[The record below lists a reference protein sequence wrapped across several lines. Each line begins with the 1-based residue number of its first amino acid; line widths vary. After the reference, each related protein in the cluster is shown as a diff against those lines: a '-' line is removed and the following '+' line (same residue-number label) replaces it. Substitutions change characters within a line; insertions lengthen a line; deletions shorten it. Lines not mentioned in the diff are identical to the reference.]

1 MPLGGQ
7 AEYEREGFVGRAVAH
22 LRTTRTSRILSADPA
37 AARLLRREASAL
49 IDKPL
54 AVLVQMK
61 DRRVF
66 RARLD
71 LLPNGGHVDDWHLEL
86 TVPGGTSIP
95 VIAVVEAGDGQNGDE
110 DELRWSLVL
119 SDVADLPAA
128 DDDEPQGP
136 DRELTL
142 LRHELKQPL
151 AAIVSYAR
159 GVMLRA
165 RSGTLSATDLERVL
179 EIIVTEALRAA
190 AKLDPPPPT
199 SGGSS

>member
-1 MPLGGQ
+1 
-7 AEYEREGFVGRAVAH
+7 
-22 LRTTRTSRILSADPA
+22 
-37 AARLLRREASAL
+37 
-49 IDKPL
+49 
-54 AVLVQMK
+54 
-61 DRRVF
+61 
-66 RARLD
+66 
-71 LLPNGGHVDDWHLEL
+71 
-86 TVPGGTSIP
+86 